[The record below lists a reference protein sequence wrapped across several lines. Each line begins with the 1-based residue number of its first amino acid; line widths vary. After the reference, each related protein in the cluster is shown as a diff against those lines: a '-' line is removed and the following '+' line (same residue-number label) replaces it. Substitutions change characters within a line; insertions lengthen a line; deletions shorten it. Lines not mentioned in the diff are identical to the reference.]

1 MRKIRINNDFTHHW
15 AIELDGAP
23 VDLTALPTRLYL
35 IHPRET
41 KEVKQFETNGN
52 IISIELTKALL
63 NIVGVYS
70 LELHYELPDPTRDNG
85 IRSCAV
91 DIRLCQ
97 IVATTEQADEISEFT
112 TTSDMAFGFQGKSA
126 YDIAKEGG
134 YEGTY
139 EEYQNSSKLIGIIAR
154 KTESEIFSE
163 VEYRE
168 VELKNN
174 IAAL

>member
-23 VDLTALPTRLYL
+23 VDLRSLPARLYL
-35 IHPRET
+35 IHPHET
-41 KEVKQFETNGN
+41 KEVKKFETNGN

-63 NIVGVYS
+63 NRVGVYS
-70 LELHYELPDPTRDNG
+70 LELHYELPDPTRDKG

-139 EEYQNSSKLIGIIAR
+139 EEYQNSSKLIGTIAN
-154 KTESEIFSE
+154 KTESEVFSDI
-163 VEYRE
+163 EYRE
-168 VELKNN
+168 VELK
-174 IAAL
+174 IT

>member
-139 EEYQNSSKLIGIIAR
+139 EEYQNSSKLIGTIAN
-154 KTESEIFSE
+154 KTESEVFSDI
-163 VEYRE
+163 EYRE
-168 VELKNN
+168 VESK
-174 IAAL
+174 I